1 MRKGRALLGRWR
13 FAKVGGGE
21 PTKMGPS
28 NTVLMIDDSPALHDV
43 LRTCFAKEALT
54 LHFAMDAASGME
66 MARGL
71 GPDLI
76 LLDVGIPG
84 EDGFEICR
92 KLKMEAATKDAQII
106 FLTAASSAAD
116 KLRGLEIGAIDYI
129 TKPFDIVEL
138 GARVRAALRTK
149 HLLDELSEKAH
160 SLEMSEKRFRFL
172 AEYSADLISRHQING
187 GFSYASPASLRIL
200 GYASDELCGLSL
212 RELIHGDEI
221 DLVQRAVERAR
232 QSAEPQTMTFRARRK
247 NGRFIWLESTVRGV
261 KSGRVSEIHMTS
273 RDVSARKQVESMEQ
287 GRAHVLE
294 MIAANEPLADILHT
308 LVAMV
313 EEEYPQ
319 SHVSIVLLAEGRLE
333 QIAPTLPGKFKAA
346 MDTQLL
352 RLAADLCSGDVS
364 ERHGVICSDITT
376 NSYWEKV
383 RGAAAEHGL
392 NTCWSLT
399 LKAADDEA
407 LGMFAIYLREKRK
420 PDEGAISILNMAARL
435 ISIASENRQLTHQLS
450 YRAYHDSLTGLPNRM
465 LFEDRL
471 NQAIGRAQRTGQS
484 LATFCIDLDR
494 FKFVN
499 DTLGHHAGD
508 ILLSQFS
515 ARVAGMLREVDTLA
529 RLGGDEFALILPEME
544 SRTYAGEFAQRL
556 VEAMKEPFEIVGQ
569 EIYVTASIG
578 VAVAPDDGNDAI
590 ALEKNADVAMY
601 RAKAMGRNGFQLFA
615 SEMVSG
621 GTNRLEMESLLRRA
635 WGNREFMLY
644 YQPQFDR
651 FGNMVALEALLRWTH
666 AKLGPVPPSK
676 FVPMAEESGLIIELG
691 EWVLEEA
698 CGQAAR
704 WQAKG
709 LPPVRVAVNVSAL
722 QFSQSDF
729 PATIERV
736 LKKHKLDPR
745 WLELEITETLLM
757 KNTLDAAA
765 KLEKIRAK
773 GVSIALDDFGTGYSS
788 LAYLQWLPIDTLKID
803 RSFIRDI
810 DLNSEGSDA
819 VVRAIM
825 SLGHGLKMKVVA
837 EGVETDQQRQFL
849 WNIGCNAM
857 QGYLFGEAVPAAQL
871 EPRLP
876 KAVA

>member
-1 MRKGRALLGRWR
+1 
-13 FAKVGGGE
+13 
-21 PTKMGPS
+21 
-28 NTVLMIDDSPALHDV
+28 MIDDSPALHDV
-43 LRTCFAKEALT
+43 LRTCFAKEPLT
-54 LHFAMDAASGME
+54 LYFALDATGGLAL
-66 MARGL
+66 ARQL
-71 GPDLI
+71 QPDLI

-84 EDGFEICR
+84 EDGFEVCK
-92 KLKMEAATKDAQII
+92 KLKSDPATKDIQVI
-106 FLTAASSAAD
+106 FLSAASTSAD
-116 KLRGLEIGAIDYI
+116 KLRGLEIGAVDYI
-129 TKPFDIVEL
+129 TKPFDIAEL
-138 GARVRAALRTK
+138 GARVRSALRTK
-149 HLLDELSEKAH
+149 HLLDQLGDKAD

-187 GFSYASPASLRIL
+187 DFGYASPASMRIL
-200 GYASDELCGLSL
+200 GYQSEELSGLALKALVHS
-212 RELIHGDEI
+212 DEI
-221 DLVQRAVERAR
+221 DQVLRCIESAR
-232 QSAEPQTMTFRARRK
+232 RTAEPQTISFRARRK
-247 NGRFIWLESTVRGV
+247 DGRFIWLESTARAVT
-261 KSGRVSEIHMTS
+261 SGRVTEIHMTS
-273 RDVSARKQVESMEQ
+273 RDITARKQAEVVEQ

-294 MIAANEPLADILHT
+294 MIAANEPLGDILHT

-333 QIAPTLPGKFKAA
+333 HIAPTLPAKFKSA

-352 RLAADLCSGDVS
+352 RLAADLCSADVS
-364 ERHGVICSDITT
+364 QAHSVICSDIAT
-376 NSYWEKV
+376 SPYWERV
-383 RGAAAEHGL
+383 RGAAAEQGL

-407 LGMFAIYLREKRK
+407 LGMFAVYHRERRQ
-420 PDEGAISILNMAARL
+420 PDNAALSILNMAGRL
-435 ISIASENRQLTHQLS
+435 ITIASENRQLTHQLS

-471 NQAIGRAQRTGQS
+471 NQAMGRAQRTGQS

-494 FKFVN
+494 FKFIN

-515 ARVAGMLREVDTLA
+515 ARMQGLLRETDTLA
-529 RLGGDEFALILPEME
+529 RLGGDEFALILPELE
-544 SRTYAGEFAQRL
+544 SRTDATGFAQKL
-556 VEAMKEPFEIVGQ
+556 VDAMKEPFDIVGQ
-569 EIYVTASIG
+569 EIYITASIG
-578 VAVAPDDGNDAI
+578 ISISPEDGRDAI
-590 ALEKNADVAMY
+590 LLEKNADIAMY
-601 RAKAMGRNGFQLFA
+601 RAKALGRNGYQCFA
-615 SEMVSG
+615 NDMASG

-651 FGNMVALEALLRWTH
+651 FENMIALEALLRWTH
-666 AKLGPVPPSK
+666 HKLGPVPPSK
-676 FVPMAEESGLIIELG
+676 FVPMAEESGLIVELG

-698 CGQAAR
+698 CGQCAK

-765 KLEKIRAK
+765 KLEKIRAT

-810 DLNSEGSDA
+810 DLKSEGSDGTA
-819 VVRAIM
+819 VVRAIL

-849 WNIGCNAM
+849 WSIGCNAM
-857 QGYLFGEAVPAAQL
+857 QGYLFGEAVPASQL

>member
-1 MRKGRALLGRWR
+1 
-13 FAKVGGGE
+13 
-21 PTKMGPS
+21 
-28 NTVLMIDDSPALHDV
+28 MIDDSPALHDV
-43 LRTCFAKEALT
+43 LRTCFAREPLT
-54 LHFAMDAASGME
+54 LHFAQDAAGGLE
-66 MARGL
+66 AARKL
-71 GPDLI
+71 HPDLI

-84 EDGFEICR
+84 EDGFELCK
-92 KLKMEAATKDAQII
+92 KLKADAATSDIPVI
-106 FLTAASSAAD
+106 FLTAASSTAD

-129 TKPFDIVEL
+129 TKPFDIAEL
-138 GARVRAALRTK
+138 GARVRSALRTK
-149 HLLDELSEKAH
+149 HLLDQVMEKAH
-160 SLEMSEKRFRFL
+160 SLEMNEKRFRFL
-172 AEYSADLISRHQING
+172 AENSTDLISRHDSKG
-187 GFSYASPASLRIL
+187 EFEYASPASLAIL
-200 GYASDELCGLSL
+200 GYRSEDLLGRNLLSL
-212 RELIHGDEI
+212 VHADEADRVAECLEL
-221 DLVQRAVERAR
+221 VKQT
-232 QSAEPQTMTFRARRK
+232 AEPKTISFRARRR
-247 NGRFIWLESTVRGV
+247 NGRYVWIESTARAV
-261 KSGRVSEIHMTS
+261 KTARVTEIHMTS
-273 RDVSARKQVESMEQ
+273 RDITVRKQAEVVEQ

-294 MIAANEPLADILHT
+294 MIAANEPLSEILHT

-319 SHVSIVLLAEGRLE
+319 SFVSVVLLADGRLE
-333 QIAPTLPGKFKAA
+333 HVSPHLPPKFKAA
-346 MDTQLL
+346 MDSQLL
-352 RLAADLCSGDVS
+352 RLAADLCSGDIS
-364 ERHGVICSDITT
+364 QRNAVICSEIAT
-376 NSYWEKV
+376 NPYWDRV
-383 RGAAAEHGL
+383 RGAAAEQEL
-392 NTCWSLT
+392 TTCWSLT
-399 LKAADDEA
+399 LKAADDEP
-407 LGMFAIYLREKRK
+407 LGMFAVYHHEPIK
-420 PDEGAISILNMAARL
+420 PDAAAISLLNMAARL
-435 ISIASENRQLTHQLS
+435 ITIASENRQLTHQLS

-471 NQAIGRAQRTGQS
+471 TQALGRAQRTEQAV
-484 LATFCIDLDR
+484 ATFCIDLDR

-515 ARVAGMLREVDTLA
+515 ARVAAMLRESDTLA
-529 RLGGDEFALILPEME
+529 RLGGDEFALILPELE
-544 SRTYAGEFAQRL
+544 SRNHATEFAQKL
-556 VEAMKEPFEIVGQ
+556 VDVMKEPFDIVGQ
-569 EIYVTASIG
+569 EIYTTASIG
-578 VAVAPDDGNDAI
+578 IAVFPEDGRDAMT
-590 ALEKNADVAMY
+590 LEKNADIAMY
-601 RAKAMGRNGFQLFA
+601 RAKAQGRNGYQCFA
-615 SEMVSG
+615 SEMLSS

-651 FGNMVALEALLRWTH
+651 FNNMIALEALLRWTH
-666 AKLGPVPPSK
+666 HKLGPVPPSK

-698 CGQAAR
+698 CGQCAA

-736 LKKHKLDPR
+736 LKKYKLDPR

-765 KLEKIRAK
+765 KLEKIRGT

-810 DLNSEGSDA
+810 DLNCDGADGTA

-837 EGVETDQQRQFL
+837 EGVETDEQRKFL
-849 WNIGCNAM
+849 WSIGCNAM
-857 QGYLFGEAVPAAQL
+857 QGYFFGEAVPAREL
-871 EPRLP
+871 EPKLP
-876 KAVA
+876 RAVA